1 MCAVVTGIL
10 ATVGIKDALQFIED
24 NPHPRLW
31 RILAEAALDK
41 LDFNVAERAFVKC
54 QDFHA
59 IQLVK
64 RLRQLD
70 VRPHS
75 EVMCLPR
82 GWLLRGTHGGC

>member
-1 MCAVVTGIL
+1 MTGIL

-70 VRPHS
+70 VRPNSGSHAFAS
-75 EVMCLPR
+75 RLALV
-82 GWLLRGTHGGC
+82 WHTQGGY